1 MMSAEAELYNNVNE
15 VAVSFSLSARNVEET
30 AAASPVRL
38 AAAEIEHD
46 VSYSRWWDPHSF
58 EFESGVTLS
67 SRRAESDILT
77 EKRVGRL
84 RVVADLRHPKHEIEL
99 DQDAYIS
106 HISVEG
112 TFGMEGALQIVKDV
126 KGDGHPLLGPLFLVE
141 NSGGFESSFPS
152 QQDSLV
158 FEHRDIKEIANKI
171 VSKPLEDVVDLG
183 RGLVALQMKVV
194 DEIHYSSLGEVV
206 GPAGE

>member
-1 MMSAEAELYNNVNE
+1 MSAEAELDNNVNE
-15 VAVSFSLSARNVEET
+15 VAISFSLPARNVEET
-30 AAASPVRL
+30 ASTSPVRL

-46 VSYSRWWDPHSF
+46 VSYSRWRDPQSF
-58 EFESGVTLS
+58 EFECGVTLL
-67 SRRAESDILT
+67 SRRAKGDILT
-77 EKRVGRL
+77 EKRMRRL
-84 RVVADLRHPKHEIEL
+84 RIVADLRHSEHEVEL
-99 DQDAYIS
+99 DQDAYIG

-112 TFGMEGALQIVKDV
+112 TFCMEGSLQVVEDV
-126 KGDGHPLLGPLFLVE
+126 KGDGHPLLCPFFLVE

-171 VSKPLEDVVDLG
+171 VSKPLEDAVDLG